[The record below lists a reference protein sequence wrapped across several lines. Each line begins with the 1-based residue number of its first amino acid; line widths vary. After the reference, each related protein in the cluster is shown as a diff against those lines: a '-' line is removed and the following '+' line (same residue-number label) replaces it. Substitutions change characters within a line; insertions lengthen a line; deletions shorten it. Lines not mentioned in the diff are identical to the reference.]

1 MYEPRDRTHP
11 QHKETTLVWKL
22 LECSLLIPIVILPY
36 NTLSTGFLS
45 LVGRY
50 TLGDKLQDVAATDH
64 SVCTG
69 RVNSCSNTLGLHV
82 AATNRFACTGEFVWK
97 SLSLQQNFDVATS
110 RKKSNQ
116 TEFVRL
122 VAATK
127 FFCSHKNLHKNSPV
141 HSERFVAATCRL
153 VHVPICG
160 WNPLAPVVQTLDSAI
175 HRINH
180 YPADKCYGNQLRY
193 PLDSDLSGG

>member
-1 MYEPRDRTHP
+1 MFFTDSHCHP
-11 QHKETTLVWKL
+11 YPFQ
-22 LECSLLIPIVILPY
+22 PY

-116 TEFVRL
+116 TEFVRF

-127 FFCSHKNLHKNSPV
+127 FFCSHKDLQKNSPV

-160 WNPLAPVVQTLDSAI
+160 WNPLVLTFKLNLFGRTFEDCYLCFRISEKGFDSFKTFFL
-175 HRINH
+175 RL
-180 YPADKCYGNQLRY
+180 QLEVKG
-193 PLDSDLSGG
+193 LH

>member
-1 MYEPRDRTHP
+1 MFFTDSHCHP
-11 QHKETTLVWKL
+11 YPFQ
-22 LECSLLIPIVILPY
+22 PY

-141 HSERFVAATCRL
+141 HSERFVAATCRI

-160 WNPLAPVVQTLDSAI
+160 WNPLVLTFKLNLFGRTFEDCYLCFRISEKGFDSFKTFFL
-175 HRINH
+175 RL
-180 YPADKCYGNQLRY
+180 QLEVKG
-193 PLDSDLSGG
+193 LH